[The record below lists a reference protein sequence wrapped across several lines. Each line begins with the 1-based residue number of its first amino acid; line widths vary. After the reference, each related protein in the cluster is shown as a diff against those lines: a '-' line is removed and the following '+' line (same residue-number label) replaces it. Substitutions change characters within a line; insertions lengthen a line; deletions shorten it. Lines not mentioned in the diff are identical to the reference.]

1 MNFEINNA
9 VFNKFPKLESK
20 NLLFSEITNT
30 HAESFF
36 KMRSDTEVVKYMD
49 TFPHKSIEQTIKLI
63 ELYQQSFFEHNAINW
78 FILKK
83 NTKEFVGYVGFWRM
97 FREHCRAEI
106 GYSLGREYWGKGI
119 MQEAL
124 PMIIDFGFNS
134 LNLHSI
140 EAAVNPLNIK
150 SIKLLGKYGFI
161 KEAYYKENFLF
172 DKQYLDTEIYSL
184 LESN

>member
-63 ELYQQSFFEHNAINW
+63 ELYQQSFLEHNAINW

-83 NTKEFVGYVGFWRM
+83 TQRN
-97 FREHCRAEI
+97 
-106 GYSLGREYWGKGI
+106 
-119 MQEAL
+119 
-124 PMIIDFGFNS
+124 
-134 LNLHSI
+134 
-140 EAAVNPLNIK
+140 
-150 SIKLLGKYGFI
+150 LLGMLVFGECF
-161 KEAYYKENFLF
+161 ENIAER
-172 DKQYLDTEIYSL
+172 KLDTHLVENIGAR
-184 LESN
+184 ESCRKHFQ